1 MNTWG
6 YLLLIAALLSLAALM
21 LYARFHPRS
30 REKSPHHGLD
40 GIFLS
45 GTETKPSVENAWD
58 TSAKPGAP
66 VPLEADVSEAP
77 EYGHPAVE
85 AMAEIPVV
93 RAEPLRQREVES
105 GSEPDPESDYMDE
118 LQEAAAGLAK
128 LMRSSPLPR
137 RSDPV
142 VFAPSEE
149 TVEDL
154 LEEPIEEALEDS
166 VAEAPEEPVAETLVE
181 THEEPAAETPEA
193 AIEFE
198 DTWEP
203 AVEVTDEVPPAAEGL
218 SRDEANGAGNVETL
232 EQLLGDTV
240 CEELQRIDSGLDAL
254 EDLVLEIEGSLS
266 NWATDGLGV
275 GTLEEGFA
283 VESFVGVAA

>member
-30 REKSPHHGLD
+30 REKSPHHGLE
-40 GIFLS
+40 GFFLP
-45 GTETKPSVENAWD
+45 GTETRTSVETTRD
-58 TSAKPGAP
+58 TSANPGVP
-66 VPLEADVSEAP
+66 VPLEADVFEAP
-77 EYGHPAVE
+77 GHEQPAAE
-85 AMAEIPVV
+85 AMSEIPVV
-93 RAEPLRQREVES
+93 RAEPLRQREVEPDS
-105 GSEPDPESDYMDE
+105 KPDPESDYMDE

-137 RSDPV
+137 RSEPV

-154 LEEPIEEALEDS
+154 LEEPIEES
-166 VAEAPEEPVAETLVE
+166 IAETLEEPVAETP
-181 THEEPAAETPEA
+181 EE

-203 AVEVTDEVPPAAEGL
+203 ATEAADEAPPSAEGL
-218 SRDEANGAGNVETL
+218 SCDAANGAGKGETL
-232 EQLLGDTV
+232 EQLLGGTV
-240 CEELQRIDSGLDAL
+240 REELQRIDSGLDAL

-275 GTLEEGFA
+275 GTVEEDFA
-283 VESFVGVAA
+283 VESYVGVAA